1 MPAPFGPDIVVW
13 VCVSVPLSP
22 SRADYLS
29 LSNSLAVSE
38 TLTYRTTPRGRSP
51 PTASEAASVPWFPF
65 PSHRSVDR
73 RSRFSQPCTSC
84 QIRLFMSSIFS

>member
-29 LSNSLAVSE
+29 LSNSLAVSA
-38 TLTYRTTPRGRSP
+38 TLTYLINTPR
-51 PTASEAASVPWFPF
+51 PF
-65 PSHRSVDR
+65 
-73 RSRFSQPCTSC
+73 
-84 QIRLFMSSIFS
+84 SSYGV